1 MNQRIASDLE
11 DENGTLRFKG
21 DVKFHDIEF
30 KYESR
35 TEAIFKNFHLDIK
48 KGQKV
53 ALVGESGSGKSTI
66 TNLLFKIYEPVSG

>member
-1 MNQRIASDLE
+1 MVSEME
-11 DENGTLRFKG
+11 DEKSTLKLKG
-21 DVKFHDIEF
+21 EVKLHDVEF

-35 TEAIFKNFHLDIK
+35 PDPIFKHFHLDIK

>member
-1 MNQRIASDLE
+1 M
-11 DENGTLRFKG
+11 KG
-21 DVKFHDIEF
+21 DVKLHDVEF

-35 TEAIFKNFHLDIK
+35 PDPIFKNFHLDIK